1 MEPAMSTVDLPKRM
15 RISVERYFK
24 MAETGVLTEE
34 DRVELIEGDILN
46 RSPIGPPHG
55 GITGRLNKLLI
66 LAAGDSAVL
75 LPGST
80 LPLGDY
86 SAPQPDILL
95 LAPRADSY
103 LSRHPLP
110 SEVLLV
116 IEISDSSLAFDRGL
130 KRAVYAKHGI
140 AEYWV
145 VDVPHSRVH
154 RYLEPTRDGWYAQTK
169 IFSAGDTVAP
179 QALPAVQVAVGPLFS
194 P

>member
-1 MEPAMSTVDLPKRM
+1 MSTVDVPERM

-34 DRVELIEGDILN
+34 DRVELIEGDIFKM
-46 RSPIGPPHG
+46 SPIGPPHG
-55 GITGRLNKLLI
+55 GITGRLTKLLI

-86 SAPQPDILL
+86 SAPQPDLLL

-103 LSRHPLP
+103 CSRHPLP

-116 IEISDSSLAFDRGL
+116 IEISDSSLAFDRGV

-145 VDVPHSRVH
+145 VDVPQTRVH
-154 RYLEPTRDGWYAQTK
+154 RYLGPTSDGWYAQTK
-169 IFSAGDTVAP
+169 IFAAGDVIAP
-179 QALPAVQVAVGPLFS
+179 QALPAVQVAVGPLFA
-194 P
+194 

>member
-1 MEPAMSTVDLPKRM
+1 MSTVDVPERM

-46 RSPIGPPHG
+46 MSPIGPPHG
-55 GITGRLNKLLI
+55 GITGRLNKLLV

-86 SAPQPDILL
+86 SAPQPDLLL

-103 LSRHPLP
+103 LRRHPLP
-110 SEVLLV
+110 SEALLV
-116 IEISDSSLAFDRGL
+116 IEISDSSLAFDRGV

-145 VDVPHSRVH
+145 VDVPHSHVH
-154 RYLEPTRDGWYAQTK
+154 RYLGPTPDGWYAQAE
-169 IFSAGDTVAP
+169 IFADDDVIAP
-179 QALPAVQVAVGPLFS
+179 QALPAIHVAVGPLFA
-194 P
+194 